1 MKTLIN
7 LFLTQTMAYSSNVS
21 KKMILLILLLSPAIH
36 AFSQSTSWIG
46 GTDDDWRTASNW
58 TAGVPDNATDAIIGD
73 GSYVGPYFPTI
84 NRSATCNSLT
94 VGNSGTPITLT
105 VKNNLT
111 VSGNLLVGS
120 NGTLVH
126 TKIFFWI
133 FSFDNPLIILGDLT
147 VNGSFSSSSGVEFNG
162 VGVQTISGSSAITF
176 EDVYVQFSSRTTL
189 GVNIIVDNRMTVRN
203 GTLDPSTFTV
213 SGPCDIRLEQ
223 SATLIVKASTF
234 GGNYANTGGIN
245 FGSDNVVVD
254 YAATGINQ
262 SITNSFDYRI
272 LKISGAFTK
281 TLTGNTNVRN
291 ELLVEG
297 GTLDLLTFKANRNT
311 AGGRIYIANSATLK
325 IGGSST
331 FPANYTNH
339 NLQSSSTVEYYGNNQ
354 IVSKETY
361 GNLTLSTSSSG
372 VVKSMP
378 TNEMVIYGHFTSY
391 VKAGNLTFTAGQ
403 NIQVF
408 GNVSIGVSTVFNGG
422 GYNLFCSANWI
433 NNGTY
438 NGTSNKWIVF
448 YGTGATLSGSGANNY
463 GHISFNGNGIVMSQ
477 NTSATVGGQ
486 LQTSGAGS
494 FLHTSGG
501 SGAITMDGAAW
512 IVGSNIVFDDL
523 IIANTGNIWSDNI
536 FEIAGNLTSN
546 GSFVG
551 NLSRVTM
558 SGTSKVINGSGY
570 TQFANLA
577 VAGSITTGNDINIK
591 TSFSVSGSYS
601 ASAGVTTII
610 DNASFSGIAQLYDLT
625 INDTKT
631 FTLGSESVLKV
642 SGTDALIGT
651 GNVNVSA
658 NIPNTIEYNSSGAQT
673 PTLTNFH
680 NLIFSNGNTKT
691 APDAMAVAADFTI
704 GSATTFEPGNY
715 THTIG
720 GDWMNN
726 GVFISG
732 TSIIVMDGAQD
743 ANISGITTF
752 NTLTLNKTLSNVV
765 SLNDNINVSTLAM
778 TAGNMNTGSNSV
790 TITNTRSGDG
800 IILGTI
806 TRTHGFNMGANYHF
820 EGPNNFINFS
830 VVGSVS
836 SVTVTVV
843 PSPILTFPSGEAI
856 NREYDI
862 SVVGSGYTSTLR
874 LHYEQ
879 NELNGNAE
887 AGLSLWNDAG
897 TSNWTDQGKS
907 FNDEDDNWVELFGIT
922 NLLNK
927 WTCSMGANIFS
938 WNGSN
943 STFWSDA
950 LNWSG
955 GVVPT
960 ITDEVQI
967 GDLAFTN
974 QPVITSIQQVK
985 GITFG
990 SVTSVT
996 LTIGSGS
1003 LTVQG
1008 NIDGVWAA
1016 DATHTIAVG
1025 SRTLTIFSDLIL
1037 SEGTSNR
1044 AINLTLG
1051 SGTINISGDLVQTG
1065 GANVTFTSSG
1075 SINIGDH
1082 YTYVSGTLTPSSG
1095 TVSYNGTND
1104 QQIANLTYNNLNID
1118 KFSGTAVIATP
1129 TTVNGNLQLMTGG
1142 QLTLAANLIVLG
1154 EVNIGAGTALNG
1166 GSVTARVAGDW
1177 INNGT
1182 FTPGSGSVIF
1192 DGTGSQTVGA
1202 SNFNNFIVNKAS
1214 GVATLSGDLT
1224 INGNATLT
1232 SGHLDA
1238 LSYNLT
1244 RTTLGGAATIG
1255 AGGSIDFAGSSV
1267 QIINFQN
1274 VNIDPSSTVTFN
1286 GTDTQ
1291 SIPPVAFGNL
1301 VISNGAVNVKTMVGP
1316 TSVLGNLTINSGA
1329 TMVAPETSLSLVG
1342 NLIVDGSL
1350 DTNGGTIILDGTNK
1364 NINGAVTYSNLIV
1377 NGSYDYQSGNT
1388 TIDSLLHITPTG
1400 DIDFATI
1407 SLTSNGDLINEGVL
1421 HSSGIVTFSGTR
1433 VQTLRLL
1440 NAVSSNSTGVIN
1452 FNGTVS
1458 PVLNSNTSPSY
1469 ATVNINNTG
1478 GLVASQPWMVNV
1490 GMNIGSGAN
1499 WDAGAFNHTL
1509 RGNFVNNGAVTS
1521 TGKLNF
1527 QSIYFPTTISLG
1539 SLTATGEV
1547 EFGGTQSMTLVHNS
1561 QSFGTVSVSN
1571 THGNGITPDNNWTIE
1586 NDMQIGPGATL
1597 HGGTGLTHTVSGSW
1611 TNDGLYDGTN
1621 STVIFNSPTG
1631 TDLLRGS
1638 GTTTFNNLTFATGA
1652 DMNVTT
1658 AFSLR
1663 GDFTNNATD
1672 LDLSVS
1678 EVTFGGSGLS
1688 ILGGSTLTSFQDLVI
1703 NKSANGVRLDANTT
1717 VINQL
1722 DLTDGALD
1730 LNANILSI
1738 TNSAAAAIDRASGY
1752 ILSED
1757 TDNLGRV
1764 NWAIG
1769 TDTNPHIFPFGNA
1782 SAAYLPFTFDL
1793 SSGDAGIVSVATYPT
1808 GTDNTPYPATV
1819 DNLTDVSGNDVSAN
1833 VVDRFFQVDLSG
1845 QTSPIADIT
1854 FTASAFE
1861 VGSISDLLAQRW
1873 NGSEWDAPLLG
1884 QANTA
1889 NTVTVPNVSEF
1900 SPWIMVGSSFALP
1913 IELISFDAKYVDNY
1927 AVLKWVT
1934 AAEYNNDRFEV
1945 YKSDHTMNFHKIG
1958 EVKGA
1963 GNSSQMLNY
1972 SMKDRDMNSGISY
1985 YRIKQIDYD
1994 GSGTFSGVVAITI
2007 EGIMKNVNCY
2017 PNPSNGQ
2024 NLKIDLSGFSN
2035 QEVLITILDI
2045 QGAILYQ
2052 QMAQP
2057 DWDKTTY
2064 EIEFDKL
2071 PTKGMSVIQ
2080 ISSGNYHYTEKI
2092 IIE

>member
-7 LFLTQTMAYSSNVS
+7 LFLTQTMALSGNVS
-21 KKMILLILLLSPAIH
+21 KKLILLVLLISPAIH
-36 AFSQSTSWIG
+36 VFGQSTSWIG
-46 GTDDDWRTASNW
+46 GTNDDWSTASNW
-58 TAGVPDNATDAIIGD
+58 TAGVPDNATDAVIGD

-84 NRSATCNSLT
+84 SRSATCNSLT
-94 VGNSGTPITLT
+94 VGNSSTPITLSI
-105 VKNNLT
+105 NDNLT
-111 VSGNLLVGS
+111 VSGDLLVGS

-126 TKIFFWI
+126 TKIFWWI
-133 FSFDNPLIILGDLT
+133 FSFNNPLTITGDVT
-147 VNGSFSSSSGVEFNG
+147 INGSFTSSSEVQFNG

-176 EDVYVQFSSRTTL
+176 EDVYVQFSSKTTL
-189 GVNIIVDNRMTVRN
+189 GANITVDNRMTVRN
-203 GTLDPSTFTV
+203 GTFDPSTFTV
-213 SGPCDIRLEQ
+213 SGACDIRLEE
-223 SATLIVKASTF
+223 SAVLMVKASTF
-234 GGNYANTGGIN
+234 SGNYANSGGIN
-245 FGSDNVVVD
+245 FGSNNVVVD
-254 YAATGINQ
+254 YASTGINQ

-297 GTLDLLTFKANRNT
+297 GTLNLLTFKANRNT
-311 AGGRIYIANSATLK
+311 AGGRIYIANNATLK

-331 FPANYTNH
+331 FPANYVNH

-354 IVSKETY
+354 IVSQETY

-372 VVKSMP
+372 VVKTMP

-391 VKAGNLTFTAGQ
+391 VNAGNLTFTAGQ
-403 NIQVF
+403 NIQVL

-422 GYNLFCSANWI
+422 GYNLFCSANWV

-448 YGTGATLSGSGANNY
+448 YGTGATLSGSGTNNF

-477 NTSATVGGQ
+477 NTSATVSGQ

-494 FLHTSGG
+494 FLHTTGG
-501 SGAITMDGAAW
+501 SGAITMNGTAW

-523 IIANTGNIWSDNI
+523 IVANTGNIYSDNI

-551 NLSRVTM
+551 NLSTVTM
-558 SGTSKVINGSGY
+558 SGTSKVINGSGN

-577 VAGSITTGNDINIK
+577 VAGSITTGNNINIK

-601 ASAGVTTII
+601 ASAGVTTVI
-610 DNASFSGIAQLYDLT
+610 DNASFSGIAQLYNLT
-625 INDTKT
+625 VNNTKT

-658 NIPNTIEYNSSGAQT
+658 NIPNTIEYNSSGPQT
-673 PTLTNFH
+673 PALRNFH

-691 APDAMAVAADFTI
+691 APDAMEVAADFTI

-715 THTIG
+715 THRIG

-726 GVFISG
+726 GAFISG
-732 TSIIVMDGAQD
+732 TSIIELDGTQD

-752 NTLTLNKTLSNVV
+752 NRLTLNKTLSNVV

-778 TAGNMNTGSNSV
+778 TAGNMHTGSNSV

-806 TRTHGFNMGANYHF
+806 TRTHGFNMATNYHF
-820 EGPNNFINFS
+820 EGPNNFINFL

-843 PSPILTFPSGEAI
+843 PSPILAFPSGEAI

-862 SVVGSGYTSTLR
+862 SVVGSGYISTLR

-887 AGLSLWNDAG
+887 AGLNLWNDAG
-897 TSNWTDQGKS
+897 TGSWTDKDKS
-907 FNDEDDNWVELFGIT
+907 FNDEDDNWVELMGVT

-927 WTCSMGANIFS
+927 WTCSNGANIYS

-943 STFWSDA
+943 STSWSDA

-960 ITDEVQI
+960 ITDEVQL
-967 GDLAFTN
+967 GDLVCTN
-974 QPVITSIQQVK
+974 QPVITSTQQVK

-990 SVTSVT
+990 SVTPVT
-996 LTIGSGS
+996 LTLASGS

-1008 NIDGVWAA
+1008 NIDGVWAT

-1044 AINLTLG
+1044 AINLTL
-1051 SGTINISGDLVQTG
+1051 STGTINISGDLVQTG
-1065 GANVTFTSSG
+1065 GANITFTSSG

-1082 YTYVSGTLTPSSG
+1082 YTYVSGALTPSSG

-1142 QLTLAANLIVLG
+1142 QLRLAADLTVLG
-1154 EVNIGAGTALNG
+1154 EVNIGAGTTITG
-1166 GSVTARVAGDW
+1166 GSATASVGGNW
-1177 INNGT
+1177 VNNGT
-1182 FTPGSGSVIF
+1182 FTPGSGTVIF
-1192 DGTGSQTVGA
+1192 NGTGAQIIGA
-1202 SNFNNFIVNKAS
+1202 SNFNNFIVNKTS

-1224 INGNATLT
+1224 INGDATLS
-1232 SGHLDA
+1232 SGNLDA
-1238 LSYNLT
+1238 LTYNLT
-1244 RTTLGGAATIG
+1244 RTTLGGAATIN
-1255 AGGSIDFAGSSV
+1255 AAGSIDFAGSSV

-1274 VNIDPSSTVTFN
+1274 VIIDPSSTVTFN

-1301 VISNGAVNVKTMVGP
+1301 IISNGAANAKTMVGP
-1316 TSVLGNLTINSGA
+1316 TSVLGNLTVNSGA
-1329 TMVAPETSLSLVG
+1329 TMVAPATSLSLQG
-1342 NLIVDGSL
+1342 NLLVDGSL
-1350 DTNGGTIILDGTNK
+1350 DTNGGTILLDGTNK
-1364 NINGAVTYSNLIV
+1364 TINGAITYSNLIV
-1377 NGSYDYQSGNT
+1377 NGSYDYQSGNS
-1388 TIDSLLHITPTG
+1388 TIDSLLHITPSG

-1407 SLTSNGDLINEGVL
+1407 SLTSNGDLVNEGVL

-1440 NAVSSNSTGVIN
+1440 NAVSSASTGVIN

-1458 PVLNSNTSPSY
+1458 PVFNSNTPPHY

-1478 GLVASQPWMVNV
+1478 GLIASQPWTVNV

-1499 WDAGAFNHTL
+1499 WDAGAFEHTL
-1509 RGNFVNNGAVTS
+1509 RGNFVNNGSVIS

-1527 QSIYFPTTISLG
+1527 QSIYFPTSISLG
-1539 SLTATGEV
+1539 SLITTGEV
-1547 EFGGTQSMTLVHNS
+1547 EFGGTQLVTLVHNN

-1571 THGNGITPDNNWTIE
+1571 THSNGITPNNNWTIA
-1586 NDMQIGPGATL
+1586 NDMQISPLATL
-1597 HGGTGLTHTVSGSW
+1597 HGGAGLTHTVSGSW
-1611 TNDGLYDGTN
+1611 TNDGTFDGTN
-1621 STVIFNSPTG
+1621 STVIFKSSTG

-1638 GTTTFNNLTFATGA
+1638 GATSFNNITFDTGTTLDVLTP
-1652 DMNVTT
+1652 
-1658 AFSLR
+1658 FSVLS
-1663 GDFTNNATD
+1663 DFINNADD
-1672 LDLSVS
+1672 LDLSTS
-1678 EVTFGGSGLS
+1678 EVTFKGNGLS
-1688 ILGGSTLTSFQDLVI
+1688 LIGGSTVSLFQNLEI
-1703 NKSANGVRLDANTT
+1703 NKSANGVRLEAN
-1717 VINQL
+1717 VIVANQI
-1722 DLTDGALD
+1722 DLTGGVLD
-1730 LNANILSI
+1730 LNTNILSV
-1738 TNSAAAAIDRASGY
+1738 TSNLSTAISRTGGY

-1757 TDNLGRV
+1757 TGNLGRV
-1764 NWAIG
+1764 NWTIG

-1782 SAAYLPFTFDL
+1782 SANYLPFTFDL
-1793 SSGDAGIVSVATYPT
+1793 SSGDAGIVSVATYAT
-1808 GTDNTPYPATV
+1808 GTDNTPYPASV
-1819 DNLTDVSGNDVSAN
+1819 DDLTDGFGNDMSDN
-1833 VVDRFFQVDLSG
+1833 VVDRFFQIDLSG

-1854 FTASAFE
+1854 FTASASE
-1861 VGSISDLLAQRW
+1861 VGGIIDLLAQRW
-1873 NGSEWDAPLLG
+1873 NGSEWDTPLLG

-1889 NTVTVPNVSEF
+1889 YTVTVPNVSEF
-1900 SPWIMVGSSFALP
+1900 SPWVMVGSSFALP
-1913 IELISFDAKYVDNY
+1913 INLISFDAKYVDDV
-1927 AVLKWVT
+1927 AVLNWVT
-1934 AAEYNNDRFEV
+1934 AAEFNNDRFEV
-1945 YKSDHTMNFHKIG
+1945 YKSDQTMNFKKIG
-1958 EVKGA
+1958 DVKGA

-1972 SMKDRDMNSGISY
+1972 SMKDRDMKTGISY
-1985 YRIKQIDYD
+1985 YRLKQIDYD
-1994 GSGTFSGVVAITI
+1994 GLASYSGVVAITVD
-2007 EGIMKNVNCY
+2007 GIMKSVKCY

-2045 QGAILYQ
+2045 KGAMLYQ
-2052 QMAQP
+2052 QMVQP
-2057 DWDKTTY
+2057 DWDKTTNNV
-2064 EIEFDKL
+2064 EFDKL
-2071 PTKGMSVIQ
+2071 PPKGINIIQ
-2080 ISSGNYHYTEKI
+2080 ITSGNYHHTEKI
-2092 IIE
+2092 LIQ